1 MNIHQSMANSMD
13 HHNSNEEHLSDRGL
27 WTAVLLQALG
37 DWKSGNMRLKRAAED
52 FFFQSGSD
60 FARVCRGA
68 GLAPESVLSR
78 LKTMKAS
85 MAPVMAP
92 VPSFSLR
99 QAA

>member
-1 MNIHQSMANSMD
+1 MNIYQSMANSMD
-13 HHNSNEEHLSDRGL
+13 HQNNNEEHLSDRRL
-27 WTAVLLQALG
+27 WTAVLLQALE
-37 DWKSGNMRLKRAAED
+37 DWKSGNLRLKRAAEE

-78 LKTMKAS
+78 LQAMKAS
-85 MAPVMAP
+85 MAPI
-92 VPSFSLR
+92 PSFSLR